1 MKKSRVLA
9 VVMAVLMMVT
19 LLPSMVFATAVPSG
33 TLDGKL
39 KVKGTLAIGSTLSA
53 DYSKVKPEGITDDNV
68 SFSWSLKDGDL
79 LTEVG
84 TDKTYKI
91 DEKDLGLPI
100 VLKITGKEETGVSGE
115 LTVTTQEVS
124 ETEEEA
130 KALAEKKKEEAKAA
144 GEDPDAEK
152 SEASES
158 SENTP
163 DTEAGTSEEPDS
175 AQPEETIE
183 PAEETESADVQENT
197 HVQENTDAQE
207 PADTQEPAE
216 NSVIEVNGEQSGP
229 QNTDEAD
236 TSGDS
241 QTETPDSVDT
251 AADASEKNEEPT
263 YSASAYTEDGSG
275 ILDFGSVEEGYT
287 EIPEAQMVTITNNG
301 TGDLNFKEI
310 APENFMAA
318 DINDAPLKSGESVTV
333 WVKPREGLKAGEYKD
348 LITYQ
353 TEEGADVLF
362 EADFTVKEPE
372 NKKAED
378 HENNEQTDPGETS
391 DPAAEKIYK
400 LTADP
405 TELPFD
411 DLTAGY
417 EKVETTSTVTIKNE
431 GTEAVTLVQPE
442 SEFFDIAPVS
452 EVESSGNI
460 QLAQGGE
467 QTFTVQPKLGLS
479 AKDDPYVEELVFA
492 SDESTEASATVT
504 ASVMV
509 KTETPKTVTAT
520 VKPEGPLSFGTL
532 EQGYET
538 APDAQPVTVKNTGTE
553 AIRIQLSV
561 PEDYAVGEPSAEVL
575 NPGDEAATFTV
586 QPKTGL
592 QAGDHSGMISVT
604 DQNTGNALGE
614 VRLEFTVSEPEP
626 DPDPEPEPGLSVTDS
641 LEFGTKEEGYKELP
655 DEQTVTVTNTGNTKI
670 VLKQPSSNAYTIG
683 TLSATELEAGDN
695 ATFSVQ
701 PVSGLSQGEYLED
714 IVIANDANV
723 EAYVNV
729 HFSVTKKKADN
740 GEKANN
746 LTGIKKPS
754 DIKDLPNGTQ
764 KTQKA
769 LKLPGTV
776 KITTT
781 KGEQKASVKWDVK
794 GSSYDPSS
802 AERQIFNVK
811 GTVILPDGVKNP
823 NKISTVIAVSITVNG
838 YQGTEAAASDNK
850 ITGIDSNGKY
860 DTNTKITFTAAGAGM
875 DNTNPRKGDTR
886 YQPKSWKITE
896 TRTWDGEPY
905 TATFRVSKPGKYT
918 LKVTFGQQ
926 KYDGSSWKDTGTQSE
941 STVTFTVS
949 QAAVL
954 TATPSPAV
962 TQTNQKSAVQTGDS
976 TPIMTFVIILIVA
989 VVCIGGILVYRKKKK

>member
-19 LLPSMVFATAVPSG
+19 LLPSMVFATAAPSG
-33 TLDGKL
+33 NLDGKL

-91 DEKDLGLPI
+91 DEKDLGIPI

-144 GEDPDAEK
+144 GEDPDAEE

-158 SENTP
+158 SENMP

-197 HVQENTDAQE
+197 DVQE
-207 PADTQEPAE
+207 PADIQKPAE
-216 NSVIEVNGEQSGP
+216 NSVIEVNGNGEQSGP

-241 QTETPDSVDT
+241 QTETPDSADT
-251 AADASEKNEEPT
+251 VADASEKNEEPT

-318 DINDAPLKSGESVTV
+318 DINDAPLKSGESVAV

-353 TEEGADVLF
+353 TEEGADVFF

-372 NKKAED
+372 NKKVED

-460 QLAQGGE
+460 QLAQG
-467 QTFTVQPKLGLS
+467 LL
-479 AKDDPYVEELVFA
+479 
-492 SDESTEASATVT
+492 
-504 ASVMV
+504 
-509 KTETPKTVTAT
+509 
-520 VKPEGPLSFGTL
+520 
-532 EQGYET
+532 
-538 APDAQPVTVKNTGTE
+538 
-553 AIRIQLSV
+553 
-561 PEDYAVGEPSAEVL
+561 
-575 NPGDEAATFTV
+575 
-586 QPKTGL
+586 
-592 QAGDHSGMISVT
+592 
-604 DQNTGNALGE
+604 
-614 VRLEFTVSEPEP
+614 
-626 DPDPEPEPGLSVTDS
+626 
-641 LEFGTKEEGYKELP
+641 
-655 DEQTVTVTNTGNTKI
+655 
-670 VLKQPSSNAYTIG
+670 
-683 TLSATELEAGDN
+683 
-695 ATFSVQ
+695 
-701 PVSGLSQGEYLED
+701 
-714 IVIANDANV
+714 
-723 EAYVNV
+723 
-729 HFSVTKKKADN
+729 
-740 GEKANN
+740 
-746 LTGIKKPS
+746 
-754 DIKDLPNGTQ
+754 
-764 KTQKA
+764 
-769 LKLPGTV
+769 
-776 KITTT
+776 
-781 KGEQKASVKWDVK
+781 
-794 GSSYDPSS
+794 
-802 AERQIFNVK
+802 
-811 GTVILPDGVKNP
+811 
-823 NKISTVIAVSITVNG
+823 
-838 YQGTEAAASDNK
+838 
-850 ITGIDSNGKY
+850 
-860 DTNTKITFTAAGAGM
+860 
-875 DNTNPRKGDTR
+875 
-886 YQPKSWKITE
+886 
-896 TRTWDGEPY
+896 
-905 TATFRVSKPGKYT
+905 
-918 LKVTFGQQ
+918 
-926 KYDGSSWKDTGTQSE
+926 
-941 STVTFTVS
+941 
-949 QAAVL
+949 
-954 TATPSPAV
+954 
-962 TQTNQKSAVQTGDS
+962 
-976 TPIMTFVIILIVA
+976 
-989 VVCIGGILVYRKKKK
+989 

>member
-19 LLPSMVFATAVPSG
+19 LLPSMVFATAAPSG
-33 TLDGKL
+33 NLDGKL

-197 HVQENTDAQE
+197 DVQE

-216 NSVIEVNGEQSGP
+216 NSVIEVNGEQSGT
-229 QNTDEAD
+229 QNADEAD

-241 QTETPDSVDT
+241 QTETPDSADT

-353 TEEGADVLF
+353 TEEGADVFF

-372 NKKAED
+372 NKKVED

-520 VKPEGPLSFGTL
+520 VKPEGPLKFGTL

-538 APDAQPVTVKNTGTE
+538 APDVQPVTVENTGTE
-553 AIRIQLSV
+553 AIRIQLSA
-561 PEDYAVGEPSAEVL
+561 PEDYEVGEPSAEVL
-575 NPGDEAATFTV
+575 NPGDKAATFTV

-592 QAGDHSGMISVT
+592 HRNKSGIS
-604 DQNTGNALGE
+604 
-614 VRLEFTVSEPEP
+614 R
-626 DPDPEPEPGLSVTDS
+626 
-641 LEFGTKEEGYKELP
+641 
-655 DEQTVTVTNTGNTKI
+655 
-670 VLKQPSSNAYTIG
+670 
-683 TLSATELEAGDN
+683 
-695 ATFSVQ
+695 
-701 PVSGLSQGEYLED
+701 
-714 IVIANDANV
+714 
-723 EAYVNV
+723 
-729 HFSVTKKKADN
+729 
-740 GEKANN
+740 
-746 LTGIKKPS
+746 
-754 DIKDLPNGTQ
+754 
-764 KTQKA
+764 
-769 LKLPGTV
+769 
-776 KITTT
+776 
-781 KGEQKASVKWDVK
+781 
-794 GSSYDPSS
+794 
-802 AERQIFNVK
+802 
-811 GTVILPDGVKNP
+811 
-823 NKISTVIAVSITVNG
+823 NK
-838 YQGTEAAASDNK
+838 
-850 ITGIDSNGKY
+850 
-860 DTNTKITFTAAGAGM
+860 
-875 DNTNPRKGDTR
+875 
-886 YQPKSWKITE
+886 
-896 TRTWDGEPY
+896 
-905 TATFRVSKPGKYT
+905 
-918 LKVTFGQQ
+918 
-926 KYDGSSWKDTGTQSE
+926 
-941 STVTFTVS
+941 
-949 QAAVL
+949 
-954 TATPSPAV
+954 
-962 TQTNQKSAVQTGDS
+962 
-976 TPIMTFVIILIVA
+976 
-989 VVCIGGILVYRKKKK
+989 